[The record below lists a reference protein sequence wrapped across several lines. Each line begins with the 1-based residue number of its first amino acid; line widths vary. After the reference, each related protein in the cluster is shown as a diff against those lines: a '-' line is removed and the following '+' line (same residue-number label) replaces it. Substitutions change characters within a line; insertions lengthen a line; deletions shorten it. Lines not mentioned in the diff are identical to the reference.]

1 MLEYLSIGEIV
12 NVHGVK
18 GALKVLPLTDDPSRF
33 HRLKTVR
40 VVRGT
45 SVASYPIL
53 HVGGSGSLILLTL
66 EGVDTRE
73 KAEGLKGA
81 FLEIPRQEAISLPE
95 DSFFI
100 GDLIGCQV
108 YEMDGTCLGTVKD
121 VLQTG
126 SNDVYQVVDEQGRM
140 LLLPALKQVV
150 REVRI
155 EQGLIRVELLPGLKE
170 IYYEN

>member
-18 GALKVLPLTDDPSRF
+18 GTLKVMPLTDDPSRF

-40 VVRGT
+40 VVIRGT
-45 SVASYPIL
+45 VNRYTVQ
-53 HVGGSGSLILLTL
+53 HVGGSGNTVLLTL
-66 EGVDTRE
+66 EGVDSRE
-73 KAEGLKGA
+73 KAEALRGA

-100 GDLIGCQV
+100 GDLIGCRV
-108 YEMDGTCLGTVKD
+108 YEMDDTCLGTVKD
-121 VLQTG
+121 VFQNG
-126 SNDVYQVVDEQGRM
+126 SADVYQVVDEQGRM
-140 LLLPALKQVV
+140 ILIPALKQVV
-150 REVRI
+150 REVRVAEAI
-155 EQGLIRVELLPGLKE
+155 IRVELLPGLKE